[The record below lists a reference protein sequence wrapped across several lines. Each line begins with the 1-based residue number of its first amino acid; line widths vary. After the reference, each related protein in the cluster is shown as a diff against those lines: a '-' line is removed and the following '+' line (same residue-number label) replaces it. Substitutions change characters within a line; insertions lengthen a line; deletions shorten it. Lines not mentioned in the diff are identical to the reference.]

1 MLVGKKNAVS
11 HFFVD
16 KVHYRS
22 QPFGT
27 DNSGLV
33 YDTVSMARIAHVGSL
48 NPRHV
53 ALHIKPPEYG
63 RGL

>member
-1 MLVGKKNAVS
+1 MQFLI
-11 HFFVD
+11 FFVD

-33 YDTVSMARIAHVGSL
+33 YDTVSMTRIAHVGSL
-48 NPRHV
+48 NPMPV